1 MSNYIDI
8 TFDFR
13 TDTPKGKDPDTYSPT
28 LRKYHQILWSKNL
41 PNGTYFSLV
50 DTHENSYLYHSS
62 NLGKFYLSSD
72 TATHT
77 FSRWESMSH
86 IIEKIPTEE
95 IEEFRHIA
103 YTIGSML
110 IFPSNRIN
118 GKSTINGAR
127 GFHPLIKDRVDL
139 TLECIRRYYS
149 NQKSPLSDVLMRYAD
164 FFKLFENFK
173 NYVDYFL
180 LNDLVSHDYSAIN
193 FLFPFNDFK
202 TSAVPKSF
210 EEYMSYK
217 SKTIDYVQKR
227 NKRIKEYF

>member
-1 MSNYIDI
+1 MIDI

-13 TDTPKGKDPDTYSPT
+13 SDTPKGKDPDAYSPT

-41 PNGTYFSLV
+41 PNGFHFTLN
-50 DTHENSYLYHSS
+50 DTHDNAYLYHSS
-62 NLGKFYLSSD
+62 NLGEFYLSSD

-77 FSRWESMSH
+77 FSRWKSMSH
-86 IIEKIPTEE
+86 IIQMVPVEE
-95 IEEFRHIA
+95 IEEFRYLA

-139 TLECIRRYYS
+139 TLECIRRHYA
-149 NQKSPLSDVLMRYAD
+149 NHQSPLGDVIQRYAD

-180 LNDLVSHDYSAIN
+180 LNDLVSHDYSSIN
-193 FLFPFNDFK
+193 FFLPFNEFK
-202 TSAVPKSF
+202 SSAVPKSF
-210 EEYMSYK
+210 EEYMKYK
-217 SKTIDYVQKR
+217 SNTISYIQKR
-227 NKRIKEYF
+227 NKRIKEYFLPS